1 MNALGVTHGW
11 ALALL
16 PLAALPLLRPPSA
29 AIPYSWLGLVP
40 EDPVSRWLDR
50 ALRAAGALT
59 IASLALAASGLHRPA
74 YEVERIGRGAHM
86 VLLVDRSTSMD
97 RPFAMRGIV
106 DPAAQGGRRSKG
118 EVARRLLSEF
128 VAERHDDLFGMVVFS
143 TFPIPVLGLTDRHEV
158 VAAAIAAG
166 NVGRGLAETDIG
178 SGLEQALEYFEG
190 QPYTGARIVVL
201 VSDGAGEIG
210 LTARLRIAHL
220 MRRLRVSLYWIYI
233 RSAYGPVIFDADDSP
248 NGAIGDAA
256 ATGDATTT
264 DAAGATGPAGATG
277 ATSATGATGAGTG
290 AGTVEMMTPERA
302 LHDFFS
308 RMGASYRAYTAESPE
323 GLEQAIA
330 DVNRLQNLPVRYR
343 ETVARRDLSAACL
356 AVALAGLSLLVAAKL
371 MERSSW

>member
-1 MNALGVTHGW
+1 MSALGVAQGW

-16 PLAALPLLRPPSA
+16 PLAALPLLRLPVA

-50 ALRAAGALT
+50 ALRAAGVLA

-97 RPFAMRGIV
+97 RPFAIEGIV

-128 VAERHDDLFGMVVFS
+128 VAGRHDDLFGMVVFS
-143 TFPIPVLGLTDRHEV
+143 TFPIPVLGLTDHHEV
-158 VAAAIAAG
+158 VAASIAAG
-166 NVGRGLAETDIG
+166 DVGRGLAETDIG

-210 LTARLRIAHL
+210 QTARLRIAHL

-233 RSAYGPVIFDADDSP
+233 RSAYGPVIFDPDDSS
-248 NGAIGDAA
+248 NGA
-256 ATGDATTT
+256 
-264 DAAGATGPAGATG
+264 
-277 ATSATGATGAGTG
+277 
-290 AGTVEMMTPERA
+290 VEMTPERA

-343 ETVARRDLSAACL
+343 ETVGRRDLSAACL
-356 AVALAGLSLLVAAKL
+356 AVALAALSLLVAAKL
-371 MERSSW
+371 LERSSW

>member
-1 MNALGVTHGW
+1 MNALGVTNGW

-16 PLAALPLLRPPSA
+16 PLAALPLLRSPSA
-29 AIPYSWLGLVP
+29 AIPYSWIGLVP

-97 RPFAMRGIV
+97 RPFAMQGIV

-248 NGAIGDAA
+248 DTTGGG
-256 ATGDATTT
+256 ATGDAATF
-264 DAAGATGPAGATG
+264 DAAGAAGATG
-277 ATSATGATGAGTG
+277 ATDAD

-371 MERSSW
+371 TERSSW

>member
-97 RPFAMRGIV
+97 RPFAIRGIV
-106 DPAAQGGRRSKG
+106 DPAAQGARRSKG

-128 VAERHDDLFGMVVFS
+128 VAGRHDDLFGMVVFS
-143 TFPIPVLGLTDRHEV
+143 TFPIPVLGLTDHHEV

-201 VSDGAGEIG
+201 VSDGAGEIS

-233 RSAYGPVIFDADDSP
+233 RSAYGPVIFDADDYSP
-248 NGAIGDAA
+248 NGGIGDAD
-256 ATGDATTT
+256 ATGGAATT
-264 DAAGATGPAGATG
+264 DAAGPAGATG
-277 ATSATGATGAGTG
+277 ATGATATDAGAG

>member
-16 PLAALPLLRPPSA
+16 PLAALPLLRLPAA

-97 RPFAMRGIV
+97 RPFAMQGIV

-143 TFPIPVLGLTDRHEV
+143 TFPIPVLGLTDHHEV
-158 VAAAIAAG
+158 VTAAIAAG

-248 NGAIGDAA
+248 NATTGGAD
-256 ATGDATTT
+256 ATGDAAIT
-264 DAAGATGPAGATG
+264 DTAGATGPA
-277 ATSATGATGAGTG
+277 SATGATDADAGT
-290 AGTVEMMTPERA
+290 MKMTPERA

-330 DVNRLQNLPVRYR
+330 DVSRLQNLPVRYR
-343 ETVARRDLSAACL
+343 ETVGRRDLSAACL
-356 AVALAGLSLLVAAKL
+356 VVALVGLSLLVAAKL

>member
-1 MNALGVTHGW
+1 MNVLGVTHGW

-16 PLAALPLLRPPSA
+16 PLAALPLLRLPSA
-29 AIPYSWLGLVP
+29 AIPCSWLGLVP

-50 ALRAAGALT
+50 ALRAAGVLT
-59 IASLALAASGLHRPA
+59 IASLVLAASGLHRPA

-86 VLLVDRSTSMD
+86 VLLVDRSASMD
-97 RPFAMRGIV
+97 RPFAMTGIV

-128 VAERHDDLFGMVVFS
+128 VAGRHDDLFGMVVFS
-143 TFPIPVLGLTDRHEV
+143 TFPIPVLGLTDHHEV
-158 VAAAIAAG
+158 VTAAIAAG

-210 LTARLRIAHL
+210 LTTRLRIAHL

-233 RSAYGPVIFDADDSP
+233 RSAYGPVIFDSDDSP
-248 NGAIGDAA
+248 GG
-256 ATGDATTT
+256 
-264 DAAGATGPAGATG
+264 
-277 ATSATGATGAGTG
+277 ATGATGA
-290 AGTVEMMTPERA
+290 ADGTVEMTPERA

-343 ETVARRDLSAACL
+343 ETIGRRDLSAACL
-356 AVALAGLSLLVAAKL
+356 AVALAGLSLLVAARL
-371 MERSSW
+371 MERSLW

>member
-16 PLAALPLLRPPSA
+16 PLAALPLLRLPA
-29 AIPYSWLGLVP
+29 VAIPYSWLGLVP
-40 EDPVSRWLDR
+40 EDPVSRWLHR
-50 ALRAAGALT
+50 TLRAAGALT

-97 RPFAMRGIV
+97 RPFAMQGVV
-106 DPAAQGGRRSKG
+106 DPAAQGGHRSKG

-143 TFPIPVLGLTDRHEV
+143 TFPIPVLGLTDHHEV
-158 VAAAIAAG
+158 VTAAIAAG

-248 NGAIGDAA
+248 NATTGGAATTGDAA
-256 ATGDATTT
+256 ATDT
-264 DAAGATGPAGATG
+264 AGATG
-277 ATSATGATGAGTG
+277 ATGATGTG
-290 AGTVEMMTPERA
+290 AGMMMMTPERA

-343 ETVARRDLSAACL
+343 ETVGR
-356 AVALAGLSLLVAAKL
+356 
-371 MERSSW
+371 

>member
-1 MNALGVTHGW
+1 MSALGVAQGW

-16 PLAALPLLRPPSA
+16 PLAALPLLRLPA
-29 AIPYSWLGLVP
+29 AVPYSWLGLVP

-50 ALRAAGALT
+50 ALRAAGVLA

-97 RPFAMRGIV
+97 RPFAIEGIV

-128 VAERHDDLFGMVVFS
+128 VAGRHDDLFGMVVFS
-143 TFPIPVLGLTDRHEV
+143 TFPIPVLGLTDHHEV
-158 VAAAIAAG
+158 VAASIAAG
-166 NVGRGLAETDIG
+166 DVGRGLAETDIG

-210 LTARLRIAHL
+210 QTARLRIAHL

-233 RSAYGPVIFDADDSP
+233 RSAYGPVIFDPDDSS
-248 NGAIGDAA
+248 NGAA
-256 ATGDATTT
+256 AT
-264 DAAGATGPAGATG
+264 TG
-277 ATSATGATGAGTG
+277 AADADGA
-290 AGTVEMMTPERA
+290 VEMTPERA
-302 LHDFFS
+302 LHGFFS

-323 GLEQAIA
+323 GLEQAIS

-343 ETVARRDLSAACL
+343 ETVGRRDLSAACL
-356 AVALAGLSLLVAAKL
+356 TVALAALSLLVAAKL
-371 MERSSW
+371 LERSSW